1 MKPRILLAEDEEHL
15 QEIIKVNLELESYH
29 VSIAHDGKEAL
40 QKFKEERFNLI
51 ILDVMM
57 PKINGFAV
65 CEQIRLENNDVPIL
79 FLTAKNTNEDKI
91 QGLKTGADDY
101 LTKPFNLEEMI
112 LRVNNLI
119 KRTIK
124 NDHAKELLNVY
135 TFGKNNIYFNSYEIT
150 GIKNR
155 NFKISKKENKL
166 LKLLIEKEG
175 QVVSRDLILEKVW
188 GYDVYPSTRTID
200 NFIMN
205 FRKYFETDPKN
216 PLHFHS
222 IRGVGY
228 MFKK

>member
-135 TFGKNNIYFNSYEIT
+135 TFGKNNIYFNSYEVT